1 MLAQLLHI
9 VRGRVHSAVNYTSH
23 SSCIQIDKT
32 ELICSWLRI
41 DYSDSHQHINGSG
54 SRQRS
59 DQSSSTPAPATQQL
73 VLTAAR
79 HNSSSLSLQ
88 LAFSSQQQ
96 SAPAA
101 LYIDVQLCTSTSKQ
115 FQPTEMRPVWG
126 VQINNHK
133 QRTTTAVQL
142 IEWQHHIS
150 YACQCVNTYTPTAN
164 IRILLL
170 SEWLK
175 HLYSKCIV

>member
-1 MLAQLLHI
+1 MCISPMEQSIGIVAVRSNHTALHY
-9 VRGRVHSAVNYTSH
+9 VG
-23 SSCIQIDKT
+23 
-32 ELICSWLRI
+32 
-41 DYSDSHQHINGSG
+41 HINISTDLDYDK
-54 SRQRS
+54 
-59 DQSSSTPAPATQQL
+59 DQTNPTPAPATQQL

-79 HNSSSLSLQ
+79 HISSLLSLQ

-133 QRTTTAVQL
+133 QQTTTAVQL

>member
-1 MLAQLLHI
+1 MHQSY
-9 VRGRVHSAVNYTSH
+9 GAVNWHHRSAFESH
-23 SSCIQIDKT
+23 CAT
-32 ELICSWLRI
+32 LRRTHRI
-41 DYSDSHQHINGSG
+41 PRIWITTTTNP
-54 SRQRS
+54 
-59 DQSSSTPAPATQQL
+59 TPAAATQQL

-79 HNSSSLSLQ
+79 HSSSLLSLQ

-101 LYIDVQLCTSTSKQ
+101 LYIDVQLCTSKQ
-115 FQPTEMRPVWG
+115 LQSTETRPVWG